1 MMFYALDFPRTRI
14 LGVPTLTKT
23 GVGYSAS
30 READTSMAAVGQGLC
45 SSRPSAT
52 STFNCLLN

>member
-1 MMFYALDFPRTRI
+1 MMFYALGFPRI

-30 READTSMAAVGQGLC
+30 READTSMAAVGQGLS